1 MAPRVKVE
9 TLSDLRM
16 IYTPGVAQV
25 CHHIARHPQDAGTYT
40 SIGNTACIV
49 TNGTAVL
56 GLGNIGVLAAMPVM
70 EGKSLILS
78 RFSGVSCVPLLIDSD
93 KASTIVDALASLSKT
108 FSVIMLEDISAPLC
122 FEVEEQLQ
130 KRVDV
135 PVFHDDQ
142 HGTAIVVLSALIK
155 GLSMVGKKKE
165 AVRIVMSGAGAAGI
179 ATCKLLLEYGF
190 KDITMCDRHGAIY
203 AGRASDMN
211 PYKEMIA
218 KITNKDKTSGNL
230 AETLKGADI
239 FIGVSSAGL
248 VQPAMVKTMAKKAI
262 VFGLANPV
270 PEIWPQ
276 EALAA
281 GAALAMDGRTINNA
295 LAFPGL
301 IRGAINAKA
310 KHISYAMKFAAA
322 EALASMAGKHDVV
335 PNFMHMAVHEKVAEA
350 VMAATASH

>member
-1 MAPRVKVE
+1 
-9 TLSDLRM
+9 
-16 IYTPGVAQV
+16 
-25 CHHIARHPQDAGTYT
+25 
-40 SIGNTACIV
+40 
-49 TNGTAVL
+49 
-56 GLGNIGVLAAMPVM
+56 
-70 EGKSLILS
+70 
-78 RFSGVSCVPLLIDSD
+78 
-93 KASTIVDALASLSKT
+93 
-108 FSVIMLEDISAPLC
+108 
-122 FEVEEQLQ
+122 
-130 KRVDV
+130 
-135 PVFHDDQ
+135 
-142 HGTAIVVLSALIK
+142 
-155 GLSMVGKKKE
+155 
-165 AVRIVMSGAGAAGI
+165 
-179 ATCKLLLEYGF
+179 
-190 KDITMCDRHGAIY
+190 MCDRHGAIY